1 MFAGQRTR
9 KAFICVDSRALF
21 ACLLKISMW
30 ALADK
35 KCPRK
40 RFLNVLQN
48 YTLWKYLP
56 IIESESIRKS
66 LSQTPPLCSR
76 QNNGQLKWRRYGW
89 SARRLYAC
97 FIVKSLI
104 LMTDVKTLL
113 TSAVTPAIL
122 VHRYNLNTDTT
133 RIFTK
138 RASGAAGRYRRAGY
152 QAGATP
158 ERVLIHKATHKFYL
172 SERSMTKPCG

>member
-1 MFAGQRTR
+1 MAQIRLIG
-9 KAFICVDSRALF
+9 A
-21 ACLLKISMW
+21 
-30 ALADK
+30 
-35 KCPRK
+35 
-40 RFLNVLQN
+40 
-48 YTLWKYLP
+48 TL
-56 IIESESIRKS
+56 I
-66 LSQTPPLCSR
+66 
-76 QNNGQLKWRRYGW
+76 
-89 SARRLYAC
+89 C

-158 ERVLIHKATHKFYL
+158 ERVLIHKATHKCFICQRAKYAKTNNTSASCVTKQL
-172 SERSMTKPCG
+172 AVKSSIHRPVNMTVYYCDRKNVLLHLHKTVSGRTKGCYALMTVRQLNSAA